1 MSNSGNFTRISGSI
15 AAVIRTPLWGSLV
28 VAEAVLAL
36 VATALIVL
44 SEDTNAPGLDSGRMA
59 LSFTVL
65 LTLAFALFT
74 IPAIVDRVRKST
86 GGTGVVD
93 ALVTS
98 ALVGISLV
106 IAAAPALLWAILATT
121 VHPAV
126 WLSAIGALLGEVALV
141 IIVVTVAFS
150 SIRDAGTATGLS
162 YGAIVSLIVVPFLVL
177 GVTAVLP
184 GEKQTTTYY
193 YIDWGK
199 DGDVEVDPETGWPID
214 PTCPTP
220 TSDTRIVPRYDLVW
234 GVASVIPFAFV
245 AESVEPVVAEFV
257 NTMYMSETEPITDDT
272 PKSTAAI
279 DLFTSISLSTRVLQI
294 PPGVDIVINECERIE
309 AGLDPY
315 VYNAPGGTPQE
326 LIAST
331 QSGFVPGLIGQA
343 AISGAWVVGMLVI
356 PRLRRRK

>member
-1 MSNSGNFTRISGSI
+1 MSNSGNLSRISGSI
-15 AAVIRTPLWGSLV
+15 AAVIRTPLWLSIT
-28 VAEAVLAL
+28 VAEGVLAL
-36 VATALIVL
+36 VATALVVL

-65 LTLAFALFT
+65 LALAFSLFT

-86 GGTGVVD
+86 GDTGVLD
-93 ALVTS
+93 ALLTATVVGVT
-98 ALVGISLV
+98 LVLAV
-106 IAAAPALLWAILATT
+106 APALLWAILATA
-121 VHPAV
+121 VSSAV
-126 WLSAIGALLGEVALV
+126 WLAAIGALLGEVGLV

-150 SIRDAGTATGLS
+150 SIRDTGAATGLS
-162 YGAIVSLIVVPFLVL
+162 YGAIVSLVVVPFLVL

-184 GEKQTTTYY
+184 GEEQKTTYY
-193 YIDWGK
+193 TIDWGK
-199 DGDVEVDPETGWPID
+199 DGDLEVDPETGWPID

-220 TSDTRIVPRYDLVW
+220 TTETKIVPRYDLVW

-245 AESVEPVVAEFV
+245 AESVEPVVTEFV
-257 NTMYMSETEPITDDT
+257 NTMYMSETESITDDS

-279 DLFTSISLSTRVLQI
+279 DLFTSISLTTRALQI

-343 AISGAWVVGMLVI
+343 AIAGAWVLGLLVI